1 MTKQLSQLLEAKEP
15 YFRQT
20 VQRLER
26 ASGNE
31 SHDIR
36 LSNSINKSIKEK
48 IKALNLDPED
58 TADEELYLALQHKLA
73 NDDKQLHKKLRYLSA
88 NHISAEANLIDGMVY
103 TLEDLTKKD
112 KCFGVKNSVIK
123 RVLIKNPPKKTMKLT
138 GYRSINSMLK
148 HEPLPL
154 IVACSLESESASWIK
169 NYQNSLGLLRSSDC
183 EDKKLTIIDI
193 NNEKWSM
200 VSDFIKSKNKL
211 DLIVS
216 KELASI
222 IIMPIESNTPV
233 SGFTTALMSICLNA
247 INEIKSSSS
256 YLKLSQLSGD
266 FGKRLEGSI
275 KNEPELGVGILDNPL
290 SWETVQ
296 RFLHRI
302 SSDTKSSLQVSID
315 FPDINAWM
323 PVESMLHKIV
333 PEMSFWKD
341 TAHLSRLGKKGIVSF
356 NILDNAI
363 NLCHERQY
371 GSNIKFNAQKSLWQ
385 ELVLRYIR
393 LDLLEEAITK
403 ELQPK
408 LAAEYVRD

>member
-31 SHDIR
+31 CYDIR
-36 LSNSINKSIKEK
+36 LSNNLNKSIKEK
-48 IKALNLDPED
+48 IQALNLDPDD

-73 NDDKQLHKKLRYLSA
+73 TDDKQLHKKLRYLSA
-88 NHISAEANLIDGMVY
+88 KHISAEANLVNGIVY
-103 TLEDLTKKD
+103 ILEDITKQD

-123 RVLIKNPPKKTMKLT
+123 RLLIKYPPKKTMKLI

-148 HEPLPL
+148 HEPLSL
-154 IVACSLESESASWIK
+154 IVACSLETESSSWIK
-169 NYQNSLGLLRSSDC
+169 NYQNSLGSLSSSDC
-183 EDKKLTIIDI
+183 EDKKMTIMAIG
-193 NNEKWSM
+193 NEKWKI
-200 VSDFIKSKNKL
+200 VSELIRSKNNL
-211 DLIVS
+211 DILVN

-222 IIMPIESNTPV
+222 IIMPIENNVPV
-233 SGFTTALMSICLNA
+233 SGFTTALMTICLNS

-266 FGKRLEGSI
+266 FGRRLENSV
-275 KNEPELGVGILDNPL
+275 KHEPELGVGILDNPL

-302 SSDTKSSLQVSID
+302 SSDTKNNLPVSID

-323 PVESMLHKIV
+323 PVETMIHKIV
-333 PEMSFWKD
+333 PEMSFWRD

-356 NILDNAI
+356 NILDNAL
-363 NLCHERQY
+363 NLCNKRQY

-393 LDLLEEAITK
+393 LDLLEEAIMK

-408 LAAEYVRD
+408 LAAEYISD